1 MVDGLWLEPLIW
13 MMWRWLEREN
23 NEQNNW
29 RTNWWKV
36 WWKHRWMDRLKQKLS
51 DKVTE
56 WPTVWLTD
64 QPFDQ
69 PTNPPVDRPID
80 RPTDQPTD
88 QPTDRPTI
96 HSLISDRRN
105 LTSKMISFS
114 VIFVDAF
121 CNSYSMQKIADAM
134 ALSWVWRRLFTS
146 FSDRRIT
153 IILCVWLNEFQIKM
167 YERIREGIHEFVN
180 EFVN

>member
-1 MVDGLWLEPLIW
+1 MRQIGHTSVMVDGLWLEPLIW

-36 WWKHRWMDRLKQKLS
+36 WWKHRWMDELKQKLS

-88 QPTDRPTI
+88 QLTDRLSILLSPI
-96 HSLISDRRN
+96 DGISRPKW
-105 LTSKMISFS
+105 SAFQSFS
-114 VIFVDAF
+114 SMLSVILIQCRKLQMPWRCLGFDGAF
-121 CNSYSMQKIADAM
+121 SPVFPIVVS
-134 ALSWVWRRLFTS
+134 LS
-146 FSDRRIT
+146 FSAYD
-153 IILCVWLNEFQIKM
+153 
-167 YERIREGIHEFVN
+167 
-180 EFVN
+180 

>member
-1 MVDGLWLEPLIW
+1 MRQIGHTSVMVDGLWLEPLIW

-36 WWKHRWMDRLKQKLS
+36 WWKHRWMDELKQKLS

-121 CNSYSMQKIADAM
+121 CNSYSMQNLQM
-134 ALSWVWRRLFTS
+134 PWRCLGFDGAFSPVFPIVVSLS
-146 FSDRRIT
+146 FSAYD
-153 IILCVWLNEFQIKM
+153 
-167 YERIREGIHEFVN
+167 
-180 EFVN
+180 